1 MLSQISNT
9 ATKEIIEQKLHAKF
23 DYGHLY
29 KPQFKINGLKE
40 SILCI
45 ITSKDTDR
53 IQFGIW
59 GVLPGGYKD
68 TWKKFQSAYNTLD
81 IEFDS
86 ITELSWLYDA
96 LKHRRCLIVA
106 TGYFTTEIEHQYLQ
120 TFHNIS
126 KHQNLICFA
135 GIYNIL
141 EDGFISCGILTQYDR
156 YSKYLLKNPK
166 PIIIKEENYNNYLN
180 SELSLEDI
188 LDVNF
193 EIHQKDILQLK
204 ISKHELRSLKKR
216 SKI

>member
-9 ATKEIIEQKLHAKF
+9 ATKETIEQKLQAKF

-59 GVLPGGYKD
+59 GVLPRGYKD
-68 TWKKFQSAYNTLD
+68 TWKEFQSAYNTLE

-106 TGYFTTEIEHQYLQ
+106 TGFFTTEIENQYLQ
-120 TFHNIS
+120 TFHNIP
-126 KHQNLICFA
+126 KHENLICFA

-156 YSKYLLKNPK
+156 YSKYLLKDSK
-166 PIIIKEENYNNYLN
+166 PIIIKEDNYTNYLN
-180 SELSLEDI
+180 SGLPLEDI
-188 LDVNF
+188 LDLNF
-193 EIHQKDILQLK
+193 EIHQKDILQQK
-204 ISKHELRSLKKR
+204 IPKNQLRSFKK
-216 SKI
+216 SNKI